1 MSACRGRRDGG
12 SWRERP
18 RSSSLLQY
26 SSLHLNLNSLFM
38 FLYWLSCLSRRRAG
52 FRRGLC
58 SRRHSIIACS
68 LPLFPISASL
78 RRPFLLPCF
87 PASLSFTS
95 LSSSFS
101 FSAPLSHFIL
111 ISPSTLRTPLSLFRK
126 TSAQPS
132 PLWYAPLQTHAAI
145 KFECSNDVLAS
156 TRCLISKGAKAASII
171 HVDRVLASTLACW
184 RENLV
189 QVGIP
194 SSKI

>member
-12 SWRERP
+12 SWREGP

-111 ISPSTLRTPLSLFRK
+111 ISPSTLRTPLSLSSGKPQLSPVHFGTHRFRPIQQSSLNVAM
-126 TSAQPS
+126 TFS
-132 PLWYAPLQTHAAI
+132 PLLG
-145 KFECSNDVLAS
+145 V
-156 TRCLISKGAKAASII
+156 
-171 HVDRVLASTLACW
+171 
-184 RENLV
+184 
-189 QVGIP
+189 
-194 SSKI
+194 

>member
-78 RRPFLLPCF
+78 RRPFSPPMFPRLVIFHLSVLLFLLLC
-87 PASLSFTS
+87 TS
-95 LSSSFS
+95 LSLYLNFS
-101 FSAPLSHFIL
+101 FYPSHTSLSLQENHSSAQSTLVRFRPMQRSSLNVAMT
-111 ISPSTLRTPLSLFRK
+111 ISPLLG
-126 TSAQPS
+126 
-132 PLWYAPLQTHAAI
+132 
-145 KFECSNDVLAS
+145 V
-156 TRCLISKGAKAASII
+156 
-171 HVDRVLASTLACW
+171 
-184 RENLV
+184 
-189 QVGIP
+189 
-194 SSKI
+194 